1 MYENY
6 SIGKLGEQYFI
17 NFINNNFSDIALAK
31 DSGVMTAKENHIIGD
46 IKLSL
51 IRKNDGYFE
60 GKVNTFK
67 VEVKSSQYRRYP
79 SFDIEAMQNGK
90 LITTD
95 EYISEIDY
103 DLIICIGKFD
113 GNPDNLDQPDIL
125 YTVIDAKKVK
135 DLILNDKKW
144 LVNHVNKGKDGIAY
158 INSNDFEC
166 LGSDYFYSSYRF
178 NNILNFINSHYLIQ
192 NESYK
197 NTLNK
202 KALYESIMNLVSKEV
217 RKALNENALEP
228 EYIMDADEIE
238 QMHVVEP
245 YSFETDR
252 EEQWY
257 MVGLK
262 DGLESAKRKIA
273 EFGLDWEIRK

>member
-6 SIGKLGEQYFI
+6 IIGKLGEQYLI
-17 NFINNNFSDIALAK
+17 NFINNKFFNIALAK
-31 DSGVMTAKENHIIGD
+31 DSGTITAEENHIIGD

-51 IRKNDGYFE
+51 IRKNDGYFK
-60 GKVNTFK
+60 GKTNTFN
-67 VEVKSSQYRRYP
+67 VEVKTSQYKRYP
-79 SFDIEAMQNGK
+79 NFNIEAMQNGK
-90 LITTD
+90 LIFTD
-95 EYISEIDY
+95 EYISKIDY

-135 DLILNDKKW
+135 ELILNDSKW
-144 LVNHVNKGKDGIAY
+144 LSNHVNEGKDGIAY
-158 INSNDFEC
+158 INSKDFDC

-178 NNILNFINSHYLIQ
+178 NNILNFINSHYSMQ

-197 NTLNK
+197 PLNK
-202 KALYESIMNLVSKEV
+202 KSLYESIMFSVAKEV
-217 RKALNENALEP
+217 KKALNENTLES
-228 EYIMDADEIE
+228 EYMMDADEIE

-245 YSFETDR
+245 YSFETER

-257 MVGLK
+257 MAGLK
-262 DGLESAKRKIA
+262 DGLEAAKRKIA
-273 EFGLDWEIRK
+273 KLGLNWEIRK

>member
-6 SIGKLGEQYFI
+6 IIGKLGEQYLI
-17 NFINNNFSDIALAK
+17 NFINNKFSNIALAK
-31 DSGVMTAKENHIIGD
+31 DSGTITAEENHIIGD

-51 IRKNDGYFE
+51 IRKNDGYFK
-60 GKVNTFK
+60 GKTNTFN
-67 VEVKSSQYRRYP
+67 VEVKTSQYKRYP
-79 SFDIEAMQNGK
+79 NFNIEAMQNGK
-90 LITTD
+90 LIFTD
-95 EYISEIDY
+95 EYISKIDY

-135 DLILNDKKW
+135 ELILNDSKW
-144 LVNHVNKGKDGIAY
+144 LANHVNEGKDGIAY
-158 INSNDFEC
+158 INSKDFDC

-178 NNILNFINSHYLIQ
+178 NNILNFINSHYSMQ

-197 NTLNK
+197 PLNK
-202 KALYESIMNLVSKEV
+202 KSLYESIMFSVAKEV
-217 RKALNENALEP
+217 KKALNENTLES
-228 EYIMDADEIE
+228 EYMMDADEIE

-245 YSFETDR
+245 YSFETER

-257 MVGLK
+257 MAGLK
-262 DGLESAKRKIA
+262 DGLEAAKRKIA
-273 EFGLDWEIRK
+273 KLGLNWEIRK

>member
-6 SIGKLGEQYFI
+6 IIGKLGEQYLI
-17 NFINNNFSDIALAK
+17 NFINNKFSNIALAK
-31 DSGVMTAKENHIIGD
+31 DSGTITAEENHIIGD

-51 IRKNDGYFE
+51 IRKNDGDFKGE
-60 GKVNTFK
+60 TNTFN
-67 VEVKSSQYRRYP
+67 VEVKTSQYKRYP
-79 SFDIEAMQNGK
+79 NFNIEAMQNGK
-90 LITTD
+90 LIFTD
-95 EYISEIDY
+95 EYISKIDY

-125 YTVIDAKKVK
+125 YTVIDAKMVK
-135 DLILNDKKW
+135 ELILNDSKW
-144 LVNHVNKGKDGIAY
+144 LTNHVNEGKDGIAY
-158 INSNDFEC
+158 INSKDFDC

-178 NNILNFINSHYLIQ
+178 NNILNFINSHYSMQ

-197 NTLNK
+197 PLNK
-202 KALYESIMNLVSKEV
+202 KALYESIMFSVAKEV
-217 RKALNENALEP
+217 KKALNENTLES

-245 YSFETDR
+245 YSFETER

-257 MVGLK
+257 MAGLK
-262 DGLESAKRKIA
+262 DGLEAAKRKITKL
-273 EFGLDWEIRK
+273 GLNWEIRK